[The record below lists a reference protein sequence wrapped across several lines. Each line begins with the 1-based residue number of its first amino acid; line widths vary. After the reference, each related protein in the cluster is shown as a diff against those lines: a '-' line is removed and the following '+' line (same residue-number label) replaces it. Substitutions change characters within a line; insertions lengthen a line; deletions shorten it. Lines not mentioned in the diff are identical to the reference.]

1 MRNRG
6 PRQHVDRRNR
16 DLERENERLK
26 EELEKERREKE
37 ELHRQRDELDRE
49 SKGLKKDNEGLKKD
63 NEGLKKDNEGL
74 KKEKRD
80 LKKQNKDLREQLA
93 KLKDSLPQLAASDKT
108 AEAGGVPSSKV
119 FYRRNRQEGEIKKTG
134 GQPGHPG
141 RARRRPTPNTPPLHV
156 TCDACPNCGGPLG
169 APIENAEQQRT
180 ITDIPLP
187 SHVVY
192 DIVYERYWCGHC
204 GKPVRGETPWIPPMQ
219 HFGPGVASWIAYHR
233 MLGLSVGKIRSSLYE
248 TYGLE
253 LSEATVLK
261 LERWVA
267 DTLKEDYERLREELV
282 KADVVNADETGF
294 RIGGKNGWLWVFA
307 YILGS
312 FYVVA
317 PTRGHKVPEEA
328 LKGFNGVLGRDAW
341 KPYDFVKCSAHQLD
355 LLHVNRWLERAEI
368 KHGVEPRGVLSSK
381 RAKVTR
387 PGRPPER
394 FLRYV
399 NGVRSILKR
408 AVEYSEGEP
417 PPSPEERKEAAA
429 GFRKEMKT
437 LLDTGWKDKDAV
449 RISKELRRRLGMLFT
464 FVEREGVPWHN
475 NDAERAIR
483 PGVLARKIS
492 GGRRTW
498 RGAEVYQ
505 VLLSITETSKKRG
518 VNFISYVRERM
529 GVPLSDDNM
538 ILGSASKS

>member
-1 MRNRG
+1 
-6 PRQHVDRRNR
+6 VDRRNR
-16 DLERENERLK
+16 NPERENHRLRK
-26 EELEKERREKE
+26 ELEKERREKE
-37 ELHRQRDELDRE
+37 D
-49 SKGLKKDNEGLKKD
+49 LKKERETLKK
-63 NEGLKKDNEGL
+63 ENEGL
-74 KKEKRD
+74 KKEREA
-80 LKKQNKDLREQLA
+80 LERENKDLKEQLA

-108 AEAGGVPSSKV
+108 AEAGGVPSSKI
-119 FYRRNRQEGEIKKTG
+119 FYRRNRQEGETKKTG

-141 RARRRPTPNTPPLHV
+141 HARKRPTPNAPPLHV
-156 TCDACPNCGGPLG
+156 TCDTCPNCGGPLG
-169 APIENAEQQRT
+169 VPLENAEQHRT

-192 DIVYERYWCGHC
+192 DVVYERYWCGHC
-204 GKPVRGETPWIPPMQ
+204 GKPVRGETPWIPSMQ

-267 DTLKEDYERLREELV
+267 DTLKEDYDKLREELV
-282 KADVVNADETGF
+282 KAGVVNADETGF
-294 RIGGKNGWLWVFA
+294 RVGGKNGWLWVFA

-328 LKGFNGVLGRDAW
+328 LKGFNGVLGRDGW
-341 KPYDFVKCSAHQLD
+341 KPYDVVKCSGHQLD
-355 LLHVNRWLERAEI
+355 LLHVNRWLERAELR
-368 KHGVEPRGVLSSK
+368 HGVEPRGLLSSK

-394 FLRYV
+394 FLGFV

-417 PPSPEERKEAAA
+417 PPSPEERKEAAV
-429 GFRKEMKT
+429 GFRKEMRA
-437 LLDTGWKDKDAV
+437 LLDKGWKDEDAV

-498 RGAEVYQ
+498 KGAEVYQ
-505 VLLSITETSKKRG
+505 VLLSLTETSKKRG
-518 VNFISYVRERM
+518 MNFISYVRERM
-529 GVPLSDDNM
+529 GVSVSDDNM
-538 ILGSASKS
+538 IRGPASKS